1 MKRLQNLNLATTDRN
16 AFPLVVLA
24 VLILIVLL
32 YIKQQGTPYMNF

>member
-1 MKRLQNLNLATTDRN
+1 MNRPQNLNLATTDRS

>member
-1 MKRLQNLNLATTDRN
+1 MNRPQNLNLIRTDRN
-16 AFPLVVLA
+16 AFPLVAL